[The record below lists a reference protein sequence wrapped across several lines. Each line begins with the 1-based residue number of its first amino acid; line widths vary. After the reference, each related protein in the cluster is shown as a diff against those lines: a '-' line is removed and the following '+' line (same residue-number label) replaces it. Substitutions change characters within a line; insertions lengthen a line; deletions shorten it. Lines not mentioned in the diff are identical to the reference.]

1 MEYTDK
7 LSTIRKCIQHGMN
20 VLVIGHQGIGK
31 TQAIQHLVRTEFPE
45 YKFIYT
51 SVSQIHKGDLLL
63 PMPVEEHG
71 RKWVRYIPHVM
82 FSPYDE
88 QGQPRRIVLALDEF
102 NRNLDDPDVY
112 NLLLEVLWSRSLN
125 GVPLDLQCVV
135 AMANPDKDNRYFNTT
150 QLETAVLARFPVKLY
165 VDMYDLGADR
175 YLLEKYPD
183 HAPAVI
189 EWVLTLPEEKRWLVP
204 PRTQEHIIQVFLI
217 GEPIRYVFTD
227 DVQLPISQLEE
238 ALRSGNVWTFK
249 RLLKDPEGAAE
260 TIRRNSVMLPLFVS
274 LLRLV
279 KNAKDAER
287 LKPVLRELPE
297 AIRIGLW
304 SKDPRTWTKAITE
317 INGGKSLEMEMY
329 NGRTDEPQGSA
340 GPVST

>member
-7 LSTIRKCIQHGMN
+7 LNTIRNCIRHGMN

-63 PMPVEEHG
+63 PMPLEIQG
-71 RKWVRYIPHVM
+71 RKWVVYVPHVM

-88 QGQPRRIVLALDEF
+88 HGNERKIVLALDEF
-102 NRNLDDPDVY
+102 NRNLEDPDTY
-112 NLLLEVLWSRSLN
+112 NALLEVLWSRSLN
-125 GVPLDLQCVV
+125 GVPLNLQCVI
-135 AMANPDKDNRYFNTT
+135 AMANPDRDNRYFNTT

-165 VDMYDLGADR
+165 VDMYELGADR

-204 PRTQEHIIQVFLI
+204 PRTQEHIIQVFRM

-227 DVQLPISQLEE
+227 DVQLPLSQLEE
-238 ALRSGNVWTFK
+238 ALKSGNVWTFK
-249 RLLKDPEGAAE
+249 RLLRDPQGAAE
-260 TIRRNSVMLPLFVS
+260 TIRRNPVMLPLFVS
-274 LLRLV
+274 LMRLV
-279 KNAKDAER
+279 KNPKDAER
-287 LKPVLRELPE
+287 LKPVLRELPD
-297 AIRIGLW
+297 AIRMGLW
-304 SKDPRTWTKAITE
+304 SKDPKMWTKPITE
-317 INGGKSLEMEMY
+317 INSNKPLEMEIY
-329 NGRTDEPQGSA
+329 DERSDGAEGSTD
-340 GPVST
+340 PVPA